1 MLDTAPPIQLR
12 PLQDNDLPILYEQQ
26 LDPVANQMA
35 AFTAKDPADRAAFD
49 AHWAKVRADP
59 SITIRAIV
67 VDGQLAG
74 SVLSHSW
81 FGDLEV
87 SYWLGREYW
96 GRGIATA
103 ALAAFLQEQTLRP
116 IFARAVHDNAGSI
129 RVLHKCGFVE
139 VGRDRGYAFARG
151 MEVEEIIMRLD

>member
-1 MLDTAPPIQLR
+1 MLDTAPPTILR
-12 PLQDNDLPILYEQQ
+12 PLLDDDMPTLFEQQ
-26 LDPVANQMA
+26 LDPAANHMA
-35 AFTAKDPADRAAFD
+35 AFTAKDPSDRAAFD
-49 AHWAKVRADP
+49 AHWAKVRADQ
-59 SITIRAIV
+59 SITIRAII

-74 SVLSHSW
+74 SVLSYSW

-103 ALAAFLQEQTLRP
+103 ALRAFLQEQTERP

-129 RVLHKCGFVE
+129 RVLQKCGFIE
-139 VGRDRGYAFARG
+139 VGRDHGFAFARG
-151 MEVEEIIMRLD
+151 MEVEEVVMRLD

>member
-1 MLDTAPPIQLR
+1 MLDTAPPTILR
-12 PLQDNDLPILYEQQ
+12 PLLDDDMPTLFEQQ
-26 LDPVANQMA
+26 LDPAANHMA
-35 AFTAKDPADRAAFD
+35 AFTAKDPSDRAAFD
-49 AHWAKVRADP
+49 AHWAKVRADQ
-59 SITIRAIV
+59 SITIRAII

-103 ALAAFLQEQTLRP
+103 ALRAFLQEQTERP

-129 RVLHKCGFVE
+129 RVLQKCGFIE
-139 VGRDRGYAFARG
+139 VGRDHGFAFARG
-151 MEVEEIIMRLD
+151 MEVEEVVMRLD